1 MQKETT
7 YEVYRLTNSVNNK
20 IYVGATT
27 DGAGARWNRHVQ
39 KANAGSDYP
48 FHQAIREFG
57 KDSFRLDVLEMC
69 DTFEKMNEREAHW
82 IAILSATNPEI
93 GYNKKIGGGIHLH
106 DEEAKRKIG
115 DIHRGKIAENRKPI
129 LQYDKNGV
137 LIREFTSLSE
147 AVLETGI
154 AKTSIHRVLRK
165 EATRFSKKNPYVW
178 LWKEN
183 DTEVLLKINPKDY
196 YKDLDFEVTPSET
209 FKEKRAKFCNTN
221 GDFGM
226 SASPVEQYDLN
237 GRLLGKFR
245 SLSEATKIT
254 GISQATI
261 RKYIND
267 ENYINTVAENR
278 RKYIW
283 KKGDPNDPDMKIS
296 KEEVLTKASKTNA
309 DVILL
314 IDVNGEIVEEVVGIT
329 NLAKRWKADS
339 RTIKRNILHNIP
351 MHGYYLE
358 YKTEQSNIE

>member
-1 MQKETT
+1 
-7 YEVYRLTNSVNNK
+7 
-20 IYVGATT
+20 
-27 DGAGARWNRHVQ
+27 
-39 KANAGSDYP
+39 
-48 FHQAIREFG
+48 
-57 KDSFRLDVLEMC
+57 
-69 DTFEKMNEREAHW
+69 
-82 IAILSATNPEI
+82 
-93 GYNKKIGGGIHLH
+93 
-106 DEEAKRKIG
+106 
-115 DIHRGKIAENRKPI
+115 
-129 LQYDKNGV
+129 
-137 LIREFTSLSE
+137 
-147 AVLETGI
+147 
-154 AKTSIHRVLRK
+154 
-165 EATRFSKKNPYVW
+165 

-196 YKDLDFEVTPSET
+196 YKDLDFEVIPSET

-296 KEEVLTKASKTNA
+296 KEEVLAKASKTNA

-314 IDVNGEIVEEVVGIT
+314 TDSNGKIVEEIVGIT

-339 RTIKRNILHNIP
+339 RTIKRNIIRSIP

-358 YKTEQSNIE
+358 YKTEQSNII

>member
-27 DGAGARWNRHVQ
+27 DGAGVRWNRHIQ
-39 KANAGSDYP
+39 KAIAGSNYP

-69 DTFEKMNEREAHW
+69 DTFEKMNEREAYW
-82 IAILSATNPEI
+82 IAILSATNPEV
-93 GYNKKIGGGIHLH
+93 GYNRKVGGGIHLH
-106 DEEAKRKIG
+106 DDGAKRKIG
-115 DIHRGKIAENRKPI
+115 DIHRGKTVENRKPV
-129 LQYDKNGV
+129 LQYDKNGILV
-137 LIREFTSLSE
+137 KEYASLSD
-147 AVLETGI
+147 AILETGI
-154 AKTSIHRVLRK
+154 AKTSILRVIRK
-165 EATRFSKKNPYVW
+165 EATRFSNKNPYVW
-178 LWKEN
+178 VLKE
-183 DTEVLLKINPKDY
+183 EGAEIAVKIDPKDY
-196 YKDLDFEVTPSET
+196 YKNLDFEVTPSDF
-209 FKEKRAKFCNTN
+209 FKEKRVKFQNTN

-237 GRLLGKFR
+237 GQLLGKFR
-245 SLSEATKIT
+245 SLSEATKMT

-267 ENYINTVAENR
+267 PNYINAVAENR

-283 KKGDPNDPDMKIS
+283 KKGDPNDPEMKIS
-296 KEEVLTKASKTNA
+296 KEEVLAKASKTNA

-314 IDVNGEIVEEVVGIT
+314 IDCNGKIVEEVTGIT

-339 RTIKRNILHNIP
+339 RTIKKNILHGIP
-351 MHGYYLE
+351 MHGYYMK
-358 YKTEQSNIE
+358 YKVEQSNIE

>member
-27 DGAGARWNRHVQ
+27 DGAGVRWNRHVQ
-39 KANAGSDYP
+39 KANSGSDYP

-57 KDSFRLDVLEMC
+57 KDAFRLDVLEMC

-82 IAILSATNPEI
+82 IATLSATNPEI

-115 DIHRGKIAENRKPI
+115 NIHRGKIAENRKPI

-137 LIREFTSLSE
+137 LIREFASLSE

-196 YKDLDFEVTPSET
+196 YKDLDFEVIPSET

-296 KEEVLTKASKTNA
+296 KEEVLAKASKTNA

-358 YKTEQSNIE
+358 YKTEQSNII